1 MTRYRFW
8 SLLSLVMVLM
18 ISLAA
23 CSQLNSSP
31 TELST
36 QATNLRLSG
45 FAARASFYEWS
56 ECGDSD
62 VWLFVS
68 EVKQKSQSGNS
79 EVIPWLYMHVSQ
91 GDWCADTY
99 FHGDY
104 DGPLDPAAFEMVGKL
119 NAASLNTS
127 VEVYDWEGNPVGTVE
142 VALTWNGDGEI
153 STESIH
159 RRYNEGEL
167 TINEHIRGSNR
178 PAYAYGTV
186 MLDSTNL
193 TPSLSN
199 YAYLHQAKSGT
210 VTVQKGGGD
219 RYPIIKSFT
228 ASPEMIFPGESAT
241 LSWEIDSKFKT
252 TLNIEPDVGDVSKLS
267 SITVTPTTSTGYTLT
282 ATNQYGMSEAW
293 ASVWVLTND
302 QYEPNNRKAL
312 ATPIELD
319 FYSPELTI
327 TRNDV
332 DWFRFDLQETATVT
346 VNLGAWNLE
355 PSMAIFDV
363 NRVKLQQGDYNLEKE
378 LQAGRYY
385 LAVSGAGDRT
395 FNGTH
400 DKAGFYYFSVT
411 AYIPSPPDGYE
422 PNNSSDLATPIVLDF
437 ASPELTISWHDVDWF
452 SFSLGSATTVTLDIN
467 AYQSGSSLNAYLGL
481 FDSGLNVLA
490 VNDDWDDPDPR
501 LELALEPGDYY
512 LAVTG
517 WYDEYFSG
525 NHWQDGFYNLNVTTM
540 TNP

>member
-1 MTRYRFW
+1 MTRYKFW
-8 SLLSLVMVLM
+8 SLLSLVIVLM

-45 FAARASFYEWS
+45 FAARASFYESS
-56 ECGDSD
+56 ECGGSE

-68 EVKQKSQSGNS
+68 EAKQKSQSGNS
-79 EVIPWLYMHVSQ
+79 EIIPMLDLYFSQ
-91 GDWCADTY
+91 
-99 FHGDY
+99 Y
-104 DGPLDPAAFEMVGKL
+104 DNCIGEGFQGNYHGPLDPAAFEMMGKL
-119 NAASLNTS
+119 DAATLNTS
-127 VEVYDWEGNPVGTVE
+127 VEVYDWEGNPVGNVD

-153 STESIH
+153 STENIR

-167 TINEHIRGSNR
+167 TINEHIRGSSR

-193 TPSLSN
+193 TPSLS
-199 YAYLHQAKSGT
+199 YSAYLYQAKSGT
-210 VTVQKGGGD
+210 VTVQKGSRPGL
-219 RYPIIKSFT
+219 PNVLSFT
-228 ASPEMIFPGESAT
+228 ANPEFIEVGEST
-241 LSWEIDSKFKT
+241 NLSWEVESKGKT
-252 TLNIEPDVGDVSKLS
+252 SLTIMPDVGDVTKLS
-267 SITVTPTTSTGYTLT
+267 NIEVSPIQTTYYELT
-282 ATNQYGMSEAW
+282 AVNRYGGLIVGTQ
-293 ASVWVLTND
+293 VWVLGD
-302 QYEPNNRKAL
+302 DEYEPNNRKAR

-332 DWFRFDLQETATVT
+332 DWFRFDLPETALVT
-346 VNLGAWNLE
+346 VNLGTWNLE
-355 PSMAIFDV
+355 PSMALFDV

-385 LAVSGAGDRT
+385 LAISGAGDRA

-422 PNNSSDLATPIVLDF
+422 PNNSSDTSTPIVLDF
-437 ASPELTISWHDVDWF
+437 ASPELTITRNDVDWF
-452 SFSLGSATTVTLDIN
+452 RFSLGGATTLIADVN
-467 AYQSGSSLNAYLGL
+467 ASIVGSSLDSYLGL
-481 FDSGLNVLA
+481 FDSGLNMLA
-490 VNDDWDDPDPR
+490 ANDDWDGVDSY

-517 WYDEYFSG
+517 CCDGGFTGEHSR
-525 NHWQDGFYNLNVTTM
+525 DGFYYLNVTAM